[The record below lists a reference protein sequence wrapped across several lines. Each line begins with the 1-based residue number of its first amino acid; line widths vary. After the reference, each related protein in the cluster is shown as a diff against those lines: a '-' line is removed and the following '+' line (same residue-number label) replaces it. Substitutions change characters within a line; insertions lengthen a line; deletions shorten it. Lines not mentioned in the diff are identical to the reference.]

1 MYKNLLVAMDG
12 SEHSKR
18 AAEEAIKLVKETP
31 DAEVTIV
38 YAIDYDKAEQEISK
52 GQTNEQVAAARK
64 EFLAPL
70 EALFQEAGVAS
81 KTVVLHG
88 TPGPVIVE
96 HANEHDYDA
105 VVLGS
110 RGLNQIQ
117 GLVLGS
123 VSHKVAKRVKAPV
136 LIVK

>member
-1 MYKNLLVAMDG
+1 MYRNLLVAMDG

-18 AAEEAIKLVKETP
+18 AAKEAIRLVKDTP
-31 DAEVTIV
+31 DAEVTIA
-38 YAIDYDKAEQEISK
+38 YAIDYDKAEKEISK

-70 EALFQEAGVAS
+70 EMLFKEAGVTS

-88 TPGPVIVE
+88 SPGPAIVE
-96 HANEHDYDA
+96 HATEQGYDA
-105 VVLGS
+105 VVIGS
-110 RGLNQIQ
+110 RGLNPVQQ
-117 GLVLGS
+117 FVLGS

>member
-1 MYKNLLVAMDG
+1 MYRNLLVAMDG

-18 AAEEAIKLVKETP
+18 AALEAIRLVNGTP
-31 DAEVTIV
+31 DAEVTIA
-38 YAIDYDKAEQEISK
+38 YAIDYNKAENEINR
-52 GQTNEQVAAARK
+52 GQTEEQVAEERRR
-64 EFLAPL
+64 FLAPL
-70 EALFQEAGVAS
+70 EAIFKDAGIAS

-88 TPGPVIVE
+88 NPGPAIVD
-96 HANEHDYDA
+96 HANQYAYDA

-110 RGLNQIQ
+110 RGLNPLQEF
-117 GLVLGS
+117 VLGS